1 MSLSQGA
8 IIGIVVPSVLAG
20 LGLIYMC
27 CCRKEANARSTQKL
41 MDATNLMHAQEP
53 HGLMSTGTLPDGT
66 VGLLVRPLPS
76 SGVLSPQPQPL
87 PIQPQQQLPYQPF
100 MPSAP
105 QPYAL
110 SAPSAPFQQDPYQP
124 ADLQRQLQLSSH
136 PRPNVIT
143 TTESEIKGGE
153 NIPYTPLGH
162 GHGHGSGSMSGPV
175 SLSSW
180 TSPAPPLT
188 AAVVATTLSSP
199 GIPNYSKPTVVRG
212 PEERHHDTQPFY
224 STASPTAPYLSA
236 TSSTVSSSVA
246 KATMDSSYYAPRPP
260 NNPHAPI

>member
-8 IIGIVVPSVLAG
+8 IIGITVPSVFVG

-53 HGLMSTGTLPDGT
+53 QGLMSTGVLPDGT

-76 SGVLSPQPQPL
+76 SGVLPPQPQPL
-87 PIQPQQQLPYQPF
+87 PIQPQPQHPYQPF
-100 MPSAP
+100 VPSP
-105 QPYAL
+105 PHPYAL
-110 SAPSAPFQQDPYQP
+110 SAPSVPFQQDSYRP
-124 ADLQRQLQLSSH
+124 ADLQHQLQLSSH
-136 PRPNVIT
+136 PRPSVVT
-143 TTESEIKGGE
+143 TTGNEVKAGE
-153 NIPYTPLGH
+153 NIPYGPSSH

-180 TSPAPPLT
+180 TSSAPPIT
-188 AAVVATTLSSP
+188 ATAVLTTLFPP
-199 GIPNYSKPTVVRG
+199 GIPNYSRPTIVRG

-224 STASPTAPYLSA
+224 STAPSTAPFSSA
-236 TSSTVSSSVA
+236 TSSTVNSSVE
-246 KATMDSSYYAPRPP
+246 KATMDTSYYSPRPP
-260 NNPHAPI
+260 NNPHGPI

>member
-1 MSLSQGA
+1 MSLTDGA
-8 IIGIVVPSVLAG
+8 IIGIAAPSVVVG

-53 HGLMSTGTLPDGT
+53 HGLISTGTLPDGT

-76 SGVLSPQPQPL
+76 SGVLPPQPQPL

-100 MPSAP
+100 VPPAP

-110 SAPSAPFQQDPYQP
+110 SVPSAPFHQDPYQP
-124 ADLQRQLQLSSH
+124 TDLQHQLQLSSH

-143 TTESEIKGGE
+143 TTGSEIKAGE
-153 NIPYTPLGH
+153 NIPYTPSGH
-162 GHGHGSGSMSGPV
+162 GHGHGSESMSGTVP
-175 SLSSW
+175 LSSW
-180 TSPAPPLT
+180 TRPAPPVV
-188 AAVVATTLSSP
+188 AAVVATTLSPP
-199 GIPNYSKPTVVRG
+199 GIPKYSKPTVVRG

-224 STASPTAPYLSA
+224 STAPPTAPYSSA
-236 TSSTVSSSVA
+236 TSSNVSSSVVE
-246 KATMDSSYYAPRPP
+246 ATMDSSYYAPRPP
-260 NNPHAPI
+260 NNPHGPI